1 MCSVKIQERQKA
13 LWSCCGRG
21 LEAENYK
28 WKVQTV
34 TKLKFVLIFTLTLKV
49 KRRYFCSKVWED
61 SWRTFKD
68 ATLDVLK
75 GLNYTAYLWNT
86 FCVKFHQKY
95 IKTFYL
101 NKSRR
106 LQHPSNLVVR
116 FVCSEEAKEVLTQC
130 NFSSSTGCFN
140 KCPKAMFVLF
150 LFSKSDLTFSHV
162 FWNQNFELIS
172 FKQYPFRISIAKT
185 HARLFHSSQPSRVKL
200 ELCCFCTSS
209 PNPIRLG
216 WHLFYCQDE
225 MDSKHM
231 WKSQIWLLEQHYLW
245 DIFWD
250 NL

>member
-34 TKLKFVLIFTLTLKV
+34 TKLKFVLIFTLSLKV

-61 SWRTFKD
+61 TWRTFKD

-130 NFSSSTGCFN
+130 NFPSSTGCFK
-140 KCPKAMFVLF
+140 KCPKAMFVLGEPNSARSAVF
-150 LFSKSDLTFSHV
+150 LNIVQKAFAPPPPFVLNIMLQIFLMDFLKS
-162 FWNQNFELIS
+162 
-172 FKQYPFRISIAKT
+172 A
-185 HARLFHSSQPSRVKL
+185 
-200 ELCCFCTSS
+200 
-209 PNPIRLG
+209 
-216 WHLFYCQDE
+216 
-225 MDSKHM
+225 
-231 WKSQIWLLEQHYLW
+231 
-245 DIFWD
+245 
-250 NL
+250 